1 MIRSEILKK
10 ALEMNIDELQETINL
25 YNSAIGIM
33 TEVKRIRIRDG
44 ERTAEMIKR
53 QARRNATK
61 VPVNQDKTQ
70 HKPQQEQRNDN
81 LSAEPSHEY

>member
-25 YNSAIGIM
+25 YNSAISIM
-33 TEVKRIRIRDG
+33 SDVKRIRIRDG

-53 QARRNATK
+53 QARRNAAK
-61 VPVNQDKTQ
+61 VPVKQDNTQ
-70 HKPQQEQRNDN
+70 HKPQQERSDDN
-81 LSAEPSHEY
+81 ISSEPTHQY

>member
-25 YNSAIGIM
+25 YNSAISIM
-33 TEVKRIRIRDG
+33 SDVKRIRIRDG

-53 QARRNATK
+53 QARRNAAK
-61 VPVNQDKTQ
+61 VPVKQDKLQ
-70 HKPQQEQRNDN
+70 HKPQQEHNN
-81 LSAEPSHEY
+81 ENPSAEPTHPY